1 MNNRLCVHDPFTGQM
16 SESFKLVFDKFVVR
30 PNGKQIIYHTK

>member
-1 MNNRLCVHDPFTGQM
+1 MNNRFCVYDPFTGQE
-16 SESFKLVFDKFVVR
+16 SESFKLELDKFVVR